1 MTQKKKLV
9 FSWLLMFA
17 MIISVISPGSTI
29 AVKAAEDT
37 GKLSDTYADKLDGL
51 TKYLKANTEVTSTY
65 SYGFEWRIMQQ
76 ARQGKDEQTLYKT
89 YLDSV
94 EAMLK
99 EGKTDLYTNNYAT
112 LVIALTSIGADPTN
126 VGGKNLLEGLAD
138 YSVLQADA
146 DSYVDPVA
154 FALIALDSKDYE
166 IPKTNAKEA
175 ATRDKIVKLLAGK
188 LDSTTG
194 LYHYKSEYGGVVYEG
209 DSIDSTGAIIQALAP
224 YYDDNKDVKAI
235 VDKSLATL
243 SKEQRADG
251 AFGGDYDD
259 RVCSTAQV
267 VVALTALGIN
277 PEKDSRF
284 VKNGISP
291 VDAILAFYDSK
302 TGAIAME
309 GAYNPLLSCE
319 QAGYALAAYDR
330 IVNKK
335 TSLYDMSDVD
345 YKLYTK
351 LTLSKPSIKKVTS
364 PKKKQIKATWK
375 KQKNVTGYEIEVSTS
390 SKFKKAK
397 TKTFKVKKAATT
409 STVMKKSLKSGK
421 KYFVRMRTYKTKIGG
436 DVVRSKWSAVKKITT
451 K

>member
-9 FSWLLMFA
+9 FSWMLILTMV
-17 MIISVISPGSTI
+17 ISVISPT
-29 AVKAAEDT
+29 AAVNVKAAETT
-37 GKLSDTYADKLDGL
+37 GSLSDTYAEKLEGV
-51 TKYLKANTEVTSTY
+51 TKYLKTNTDVTSTY

-76 ARQGKDEQTLYKT
+76 ARQGKDEQKLYKT

-99 EGKTDLYTNNYAT
+99 EGKTELYTNNYAT
-112 LVIALTSIGADPTN
+112 LTIALTSIGADPTN
-126 VGGKNLLEGLAD
+126 IGGKNLLEGFAD
-138 YSVLQADA
+138 YSALQAAA

-154 FALIALDSKDYE
+154 FALIALDSKNYD
-166 IPKTNAKEA
+166 IPKTDAKEA

-188 LDSTTG
+188 LDATTG

-209 DSIDSTGAIIQALAP
+209 DSIDSTGAILQALAP
-224 YYDDNKDVKAI
+224 YYSDNKDVKAI
-235 VDKSLATL
+235 VDKSLNTL
-243 SKEQRADG
+243 SKQQRTDG

-330 IVNKK
+330 VVNKK

-351 LTLSKPSIKKVTS
+351 LKLSKPSLKKVTS

-375 KQKNVTGYEIEVSTS
+375 KIKTVTGYELQVSAS
-390 SKFKKAK
+390 SKFKNA
-397 TKTFKVKKAATT
+397 KTFKVKKAAKT
-409 STVMKKSLKSGK
+409 STIMKKSIKSGK
-421 KYFVRMRTYKTKIGG
+421 KYFVRMRTYKTKLDGS
-436 DVVRSKWSAVKKITT
+436 VVKSGWSNKKAVTT